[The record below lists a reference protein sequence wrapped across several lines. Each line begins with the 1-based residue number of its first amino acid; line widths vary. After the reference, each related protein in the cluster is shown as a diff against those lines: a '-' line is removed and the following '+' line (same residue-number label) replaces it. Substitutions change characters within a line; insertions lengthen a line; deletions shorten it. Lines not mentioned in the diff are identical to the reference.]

1 MCDDCAP
8 RTDPSRRAFLRRAAQ
23 GAAIAAVGGWTFAAR
38 PAAADRARHPSHWS
52 PDHRPR
58 GVDDGG
64 EDTVGGDGF
73 DTGRSP
79 SVGRIDGIPAGITA
93 TRSIP
98 SVNTASVAAPP
109 VVRRAEWG
117 ADETLRAPTRVFAPI
132 RKLVVHHT
140 ATENRPADPA
150 EVVRYVYRYHVG
162 TKGYSDLGYNFMI
175 DHRGT
180 IYEGRYSRR
189 YGSEAINGEDHN
201 GWGVVGAH
209 AKAMNTGTCGICLI
223 GNFDLAAPTDAALA
237 SLQWLLAYKAS
248 RHRIDLTDDD
258 PFVNLYDEW
267 YQFGNLSGHRNV
279 GSTAC
284 PGAKLHAALPA
295 LRQNVTGQA
304 GHWDALVADIPRL
317 QRYEWTPNGQGPLAD
332 GTGMGGGAATGA
344 TTTDGA
350 GTGTG
355 TGTAN
360 GSAGAGTGSA
370 ATTVSA
376 YRAVTT
382 AGQVFTAGQ
391 ATKLGQPGATDGDV
405 VALANP
411 GWGDGFLTL
420 TSGGAVRA
428 FGTVSALG
436 DVAAK
441 NAGAAV
447 DLALTATGAGY
458 WILMA
463 DGGIYPFGD
472 ARYRNSP
479 KRLGL
484 GAARRIAA
492 RPQSD
497 GYWVLMA
504 DGTVRAFG
512 AAAALGGP
520 GTAAGAPV
528 GIAATSSGAGYWV
541 LLDTGEVAA
550 YGDAKNAG
558 GMASK
563 KVRWSKPA
571 VAIMALHGTDGYV
584 ISSRDG
590 GLYTFNGAPYLGS
603 FAGSGATVVGLAPA
617 AR

>member
-1 MCDDCAP
+1 MCDACTP

-23 GAAIAAVGGWTFAAR
+23 GAAVVAVNGWAWSAR
-38 PAAADRARHPSHWS
+38 PAAA
-52 PDHRPR
+52 
-58 GVDDGG
+58 G
-64 EDTVGGDGF
+64 TGGDQGDEGDAAAGDGGF

-79 SVGRIDGIPAGITA
+79 TVGRIDTIPAGVTA

-98 SVNTASVAAPP
+98 SVNVASVAMPTI
-109 VVRRAEWG
+109 VRRAEWG
-117 ADETLRAPTRVFAPI
+117 ADESLRAPTRVFAPI

-140 ATENRPADPA
+140 ATDNRPANPA
-150 EVVRYVYRYHVG
+150 DVVRYVYRYHVG

-189 YGSEAINGEDHN
+189 YGTEAVNGEDHN

-209 AKAMNTGTCGICLI
+209 AKAMNAGTCGICLI
-223 GNFDLAAPTDAALA
+223 GNFDVAGPSDAALA

-248 RHRIDLTDDD
+248 RHRIDLSTDD

-267 YQFGNLSGHRNV
+267 YQFANLSGHRNV

-284 PGAKLHAALPA
+284 PGANLYATLPT
-295 LRQNVTGQA
+295 LRQNATGQA
-304 GHWDALVADIPRL
+304 GHWNALVADIPRL
-317 QRYEWTPNGQGPLAD
+317 QRYEWTSAGQGPLAD
-332 GTGMGGGAATGA
+332 GTGMGGGTATPTTGTG
-344 TTTDGA
+344 TTTGSGTGTATPGSAA

-355 TGTAN
+355 
-360 GSAGAGTGSA
+360 

-382 AGQVFTAGQ
+382 AGQVFTAGK
-391 ATKLGQPGATDGDV
+391 ATKLGQPGAGDGTV
-405 VALANP
+405 VSVANP

-420 TSGGAVRA
+420 SSGGVVRA
-428 FGTVSALG
+428 FGTLSSLG
-436 DVAAK
+436 DVSTK
-441 NAGAAV
+441 NAGAAA

-472 ARYRNSP
+472 ARYRSSP

-484 GAARRIAA
+484 GRALRIAA

-512 AAAALGGP
+512 GATALGGP
-520 GTAAGAPV
+520 GTSAGTPV
-528 GIAATSSGAGYWV
+528 GIAATPTGAGYRV

-550 YGDAKNAG
+550 YGDAVDAG

-563 KVRWSKPA
+563 KVRWAKPA
-571 VAIMALHGTDGYV
+571 VAIMTLHGSDGYV

-603 FAGSGATVVGLAPA
+603 FAGSGATVAALAPA